1 MIAITGAN
9 GHLGQLVVERLL
21 AEIPANQIIAAVRAP
36 ENASRFA
43 KIGVQVREAD
53 YARPETLRTALYGVK
68 RLLLISASEVG
79 RKFKLHQAVI
89 DAAKEEG
96 VELFVYTSL
105 LRADSSEMFL
115 AGEHRQ
121 TEEYL
126 QASDLPFVL
135 LRNGWYLENHTSAVG
150 KAIENGALIGSSNY
164 GRFAS
169 ASRADYAAA
178 AVAVLR
184 QHGSERKIFELAG
197 DQSFS
202 MEELASEVSKQIGR
216 NIPYRN
222 LSGDDYAAILLASG
236 LPQTTVDVIVDA
248 DKEAIQGG
256 LDSTS
261 GDLSTQ
267 IARPTTTLAEAV
279 RNTLQIP
286 QRHPE
291 RPTKRPTNNTLRRIR

>member
-21 AEIPANQIIAAVRAP
+21 EEIPANQIIAAVRAP

-53 YARPETLRTALYGVK
+53 YTRPETLRTALCGVK

-79 RKFKLHQAVI
+79 RRFKLHQAVI
-89 DAAKEEG
+89 DAAKEKG

-126 QASDLPFVL
+126 QASGLPFVV
-135 LRNGWYLENHTSAVG
+135 LRNGWYLENHTSAVE
-150 KAIENGALIGSSNY
+150 KAIENGALIGSSND

-178 AVAVLR
+178 AVAVLT
-184 QHGSERKIFELAG
+184 QPVSGSKIFELAG

-202 MEELASEVSKQIGR
+202 MKELAAEVSQQIGR
-216 NIPYRN
+216 DIPYRN
-222 LSGDDYAAILLASG
+222 LSGQDYAAVLLASG
-236 LPQTTVDVIVDA
+236 LPQMTVDVIVDA
-248 DKEAIQGG
+248 DRKAIQGS

-261 GDLSTQ
+261 RDLSTL

-279 RNTLQIP
+279 RATLRAP
-286 QRHPE
+286 QRHLESQPSAPSPIT
-291 RPTKRPTNNTLRRIR
+291 R